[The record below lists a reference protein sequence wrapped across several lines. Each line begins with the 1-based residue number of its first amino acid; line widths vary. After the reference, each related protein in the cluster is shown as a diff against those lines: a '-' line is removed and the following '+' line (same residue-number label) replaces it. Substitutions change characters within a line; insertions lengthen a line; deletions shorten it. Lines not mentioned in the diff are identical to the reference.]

1 MEIVVSIF
9 KEKNNYRMREKLLQ
23 TDATTF
29 VVIAQLGDYC
39 YKLRQLFCFMSGQ
52 ILLKSHKLSEIE
64 AKF

>member
-1 MEIVVSIF
+1 
-9 KEKNNYRMREKLLQ
+9 MREKLLQ